1 MSQPAS
7 TYGNTEGASKENG
20 DGIPVNAGLRIVMGI
35 GFLAVGLVQGIGVIT
50 AEEMV
55 GASAVIE
62 GLAAFLLAGTGITML
77 MDRFYSLYL
86 LLLWAILGAVG
97 GFLGAGPVALP
108 ALFAQIMV
116 GIVALAAI
124 GQRGASMRA
133 KAGGL

>member
-7 TYGNTEGASKENG
+7 TYGNSGGASADNG
-20 DGIPVNAGLRIVMGI
+20 DGIPVSAGLRILMGV
-35 GFLAVGLVQGIGVIT
+35 GFLAVGLVQGFGIIT
-50 AEEMV
+50 AEEMA
-55 GASAVIE
+55 GASAVID
-62 GLAAFLLAGTGITML
+62 GLAFFLLAGTGVTML

-97 GFLGAGPVALP
+97 GFLADGPLVLP

-124 GQRGASMRA
+124 GQRGAAMRA
-133 KAGGL
+133 KAGSV